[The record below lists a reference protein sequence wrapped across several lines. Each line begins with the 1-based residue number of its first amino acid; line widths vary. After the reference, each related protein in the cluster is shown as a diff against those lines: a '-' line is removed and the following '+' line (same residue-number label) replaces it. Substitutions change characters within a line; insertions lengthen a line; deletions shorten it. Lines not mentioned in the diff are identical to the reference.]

1 VSEKLKA
8 LLGPKKKKGAVEEDP
23 ERVLDEAKQIAM
35 EVEIPEE
42 MWRSIVDGMRESGID
57 WQFDST
63 KKDQRDQIA
72 TAIKSVWA
80 SKFNLRAYYS
90 LSKARLDFMDVR
102 MAVLI
107 QKVVNAKYAFVIHT
121 LNPSTGDAG
130 EIYCEVVKGLG
141 EVLVGNYPGRA
152 LSFTCNKRALE
163 QHLKGQ
169 EEQSSKGMITV
180 ESFPSKS
187 VGLYLPESLMFR
199 SDSNGEDLEGYA
211 GAGLYDS
218 VPLHCPEPQ
227 RVDYSNDQ
235 IMTDLS
241 FRNELLTKIA
251 RVGLELEK
259 LLESPQDIEGCVDEE
274 GNVFVV
280 QTRPQM

>member
-1 VSEKLKA
+1 
-8 LLGPKKKKGAVEEDP
+8 
-23 ERVLDEAKQIAM
+23 
-35 EVEIPEE
+35 
-42 MWRSIVDGMRESGID
+42 MWD
-57 WQFDST
+57 FDST
-63 KKDQRDQIA
+63 KEEQKEQIGK
-72 TAIKSVWA
+72 AIKSVWA

-90 LSKARLDFMDVR
+90 LNKARLDFMDVR

-121 LNPSTGDAG
+121 SNPSTGDPG

-152 LSFTCNKRALE
+152 LSFTCNKEALG
-163 QHLKGQ
+163 QHLSNPSGD
-169 EEQSSKGMITV
+169 SKGAMINV

-218 VPLHCPEPQ
+218 VPLHYPEPQ
-227 RVDYSNDQ
+227 RVDYSNDP
-235 IMTDLS
+235 IMTNQS
-241 FRNELLTKIA
+241 FRKDLLTRIA
-251 RVGLELEK
+251 HVGLELEQV
-259 LLESPQDIEGCVDEE
+259 LGSPQDIEGCVDEE
-274 GNVFVV
+274 GNVYVV

>member
-1 VSEKLKA
+1 
-8 LLGPKKKKGAVEEDP
+8 
-23 ERVLDEAKQIAM
+23 
-35 EVEIPEE
+35 
-42 MWRSIVDGMRESGID
+42 
-57 WQFDST
+57 
-63 KKDQRDQIA
+63 
-72 TAIKSVWA
+72 
-80 SKFNLRAYYS
+80 
-90 LSKARLDFMDVR
+90 
-102 MAVLI
+102 
-107 QKVVNAKYAFVIHT
+107 
-121 LNPSTGDAG
+121 
-130 EIYCEVVKGLG
+130 
-141 EVLVGNYPGRA
+141 
-152 LSFTCNKRALE
+152 
-163 QHLKGQ
+163 
-169 EEQSSKGMITV
+169 MITV

-251 RVGLELEK
+251 RVGLELEN